1 MTASP
6 EGHLVVVSG
15 PSGVGKSSI
24 LAGVL
29 AASDA
34 VFSTSATTRERRH
47 HEVNGR
53 EYHFLDRGDFE
64 ELVAE
69 GDVLEWAEYGGN
81 LYGTLRSEVEPLIAA
96 GSDVILDI
104 ENEGAKQIKA
114 SYPAAVMVFIRPA
127 DLDVLHQRLTER
139 GDTSARD
146 IERRLSV
153 AEAQIDEAPTVYDHI
168 VLNDDLDTAIGR
180 MLDILSSLSNDGR

>member
-1 MTASP
+1 
-6 EGHLVVVSG
+6 
-15 PSGVGKSSI
+15 VGKSSI

-29 AASDA
+29 AASHA
-34 VFSTSATTRERRH
+34 VFSTSATTREPRH

-64 ELVAE
+64 GLIAE

-81 LYGTLRSEVEPLIAA
+81 LYGTLRREVEPLIAA

-114 SYPAAVMVFIRPA
+114 SYPAAVMVFIRPT
-127 DLDVLHQRLTER
+127 DLDVLRQRLTER

-153 AEAQIDEAPTVYDHI
+153 AKAQIDEAPTVYDHI

>member
-29 AASDA
+29 TASDA
-34 VFSTSATTRERRH
+34 VFSISATTREPRH
-47 HEVNGR
+47 HEVDGR
-53 EYHFLDRGDFE
+53 EYHFLDRDDFE
-64 ELVAE
+64 ALIAE

-81 LYGTLRSEVEPLIAA
+81 LYGTLRREVEPLIAA

-104 ENEGAKQIKA
+104 ENEGAKQIRS
-114 SYPAAVMVFIRPA
+114 SYPSAVLVFIRPP

-139 GDTSARD
+139 GDTSSRD

-153 AEAQIDEAPTVYDHI
+153 ARAQVDEAPAIYDHI

-180 MLDILSSLSNDGR
+180 VLDILSSLSDDGR